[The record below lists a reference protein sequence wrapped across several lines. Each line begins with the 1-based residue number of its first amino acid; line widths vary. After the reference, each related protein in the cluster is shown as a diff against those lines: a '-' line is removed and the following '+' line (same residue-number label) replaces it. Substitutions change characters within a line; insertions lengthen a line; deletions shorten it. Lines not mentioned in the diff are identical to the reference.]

1 MSSNSH
7 VLLKTTTKT
16 KGTEMPMET
25 ETGLKTK
32 QLVKIGIYKMVLTL

>member
-1 MSSNSH
+1 MYC
-7 VLLKTTTKT
+7 LKQQQKQR
-16 KGTEMPMET
+16 ELILPMET